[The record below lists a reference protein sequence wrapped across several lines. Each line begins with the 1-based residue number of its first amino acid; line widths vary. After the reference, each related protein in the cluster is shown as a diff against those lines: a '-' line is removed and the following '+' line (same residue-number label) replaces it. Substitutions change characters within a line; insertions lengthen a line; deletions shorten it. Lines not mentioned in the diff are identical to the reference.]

1 MVRLGTLYAVTSRK
15 GVKYFRGRLGDAN
28 IMIFRDD
35 EPNEQGQ
42 TTYGAYIAERR
53 EYKIE
58 RPNAGNGAEGR
69 REREELAR
77 QQVTAAITGTPP
89 ANEPEPGIV
98 SCGEPGG
105 VQLRGQRETDDE
117 MNDAVPF

>member
-1 MVRLGTLYAVTSRK
+1 MVRLGTLFAVTSRK

-35 EPNEQGQ
+35 EPAANGQ

-53 EYKIE
+53 EYKVSRSE
-58 RPNAGNGAEGR
+58 VGNGAGGR

-77 QQVTAAITGTPP
+77 QHVHAPVTGTPP
-89 ANEPEPGIV
+89 ASEFEPGID
-98 SCGEPGG
+98 SFGDPGG
-105 VQLRGQRETDDE
+105 YQLHGQSETDDE
-117 MNDAVPF
+117 LNDAVPF